1 MAGLNKQQQGF
12 SDEVRGILQRNMP
25 SSGLGNDLADQLD
38 LKTRIGNG
46 AEQFTGIGNES
57 FEDATN
63 RYRQRGEQLQQRTG
77 PVVNEGQANGS
88 RVLEMGALGMLRRQ
102 ADGSAPSSSAILS
115 QRANQNAIAAAGQ
128 QVAGARTT
136 GGGIAALRGA
146 GNTAGNAMLAGNAQ
160 NADQRAAEISRGQ
173 ANYLSGTGAVRG
185 QDIGVATQNAQL
197 AAQQQALNE
206 AGQQHYEG
214 MGVNT
219 RNSAQTLGQQAQGQ
233 LNTDKADLRQME
245 AQKSKQENDNAMQ
258 AVGTTMAVGS
268 GGMSLAAA
276 RPQLTS
282 GSDPRTKMNIGSLS
296 ALTRGRR

>member
-1 MAGLNKQQQGF
+1 MAGLNKQQQQ
-12 SDEVRGILQRNMP
+12 L
-25 SSGLGNDLADQLD
+25 SGETHRVLGGLPLGTVGEDLANQLD
-38 LKTRIGNG
+38 LKMRIGNG
-46 AEQFTGIGNES
+46 AEQFSGIGNES

-102 ADGSAPSSSAILS
+102 ADGSAPSSSAILA

-219 RNSAQTLGQQAQGQ
+219 RNAAQTLGQQAQGQ
-233 LNTDKADLRQME
+233 LNTDKADLRQIS
-245 AQKSKQENDNAMQ
+245 AANSQEENAAGMQ
-258 AVGTTMAVGS
+258 AVGTGAGFAS
-268 GGMSLAAA
+268 GGLTMMR
-276 RPQLTS
+276 RPT
-282 GSDPRTKMNIGSLS
+282 GTSDPRAKMNIGSLS